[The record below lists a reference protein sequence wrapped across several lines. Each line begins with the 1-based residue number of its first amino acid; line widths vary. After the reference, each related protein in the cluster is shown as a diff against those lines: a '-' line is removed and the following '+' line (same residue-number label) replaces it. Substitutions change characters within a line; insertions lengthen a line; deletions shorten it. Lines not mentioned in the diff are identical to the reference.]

1 MAKSKLVSLI
11 SIKNRTP
18 VNIPTTYVFFG
29 ILTIIATVLLT
40 LVISN
45 ATNTPSRKIKVV
57 TFADRPLINYN
68 APYLQHSTKSV
79 DGESQFTPN
88 SKWKAQPSK
97 CFDCEAQ
104 LAQTSDAD
112 VYVYDATKQKLF
124 NN

>member
-1 MAKSKLVSLI
+1 MSLI
-11 SIKNRTP
+11 SIKNRAP
-18 VNIPTTYVFFG
+18 VNIPTAYVFFG
-29 ILTIIATVLLT
+29 ILTIIAAVLLT
-40 LVISN
+40 LVISSVN
-45 ATNTPSRKIKVV
+45 NTPSRKIKVV
-57 TFADRPLINYN
+57 TFADRQLINYN

-104 LAQTSDAD
+104 MAQSSDA
-112 VYVYDATKQKLF
+112 YVYDATKQKIF